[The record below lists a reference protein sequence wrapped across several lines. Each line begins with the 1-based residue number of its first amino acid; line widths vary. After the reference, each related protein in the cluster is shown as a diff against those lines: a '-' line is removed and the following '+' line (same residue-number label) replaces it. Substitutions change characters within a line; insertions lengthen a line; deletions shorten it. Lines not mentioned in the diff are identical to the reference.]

1 MKEVEEPFLP
11 LPRPLPLPF
20 LALKNLRNFRTGRPV
35 KRRQVR
41 FAARICM

>member
-1 MKEVEEPFLP
+1 MKDVEEPFLP
-11 LPRPLPLPF
+11 LPRPFPLPF